1 MENNKSHEHKLF
13 RGQISLEGIFNYIH
27 YNNAL
32 INIVCIVSTEWRPA
46 HSLNNINVFNS
57 YWSRGILL
65 KESRD

>member
-32 INIVCIVSTEWRPA
+32 INIVCIVSTE
-46 HSLNNINVFNS
+46 
-57 YWSRGILL
+57 
-65 KESRD
+65 